1 MTTARA
7 TAPRHRIPAVLGL
20 LPRALLLALLLIL
33 GLLLMHGMNLHNEH
47 AAGTGAAA
55 SADATQVHTAGPVL
69 QGSGLVA
76 TSTQHLVDQP
86 NALACTDCDEQGVQA
101 AAAGCVLAFI
111 IFFLFLPRRGS
122 VLVRRVFP
130 SRAGPRRP
138 WASWSVLRA
147 PSLISLCISRT

>member
-7 TAPRHRIPAVLGL
+7 AAPRHRIYAVLGL
-20 LPRALLLALLLIL
+20 LTRALFLALLLIV
-33 GLLLMHGMNLHNEH
+33 GLVLMHGMNLHNEH
-47 AAGTGAAA
+47 ASSTGAVTPAETA
-55 SADATQVHTAGPVL
+55 HGHAAGPLL

-76 TSTQHLVDQP
+76 TGRQHLVDQP
-86 NALACTDCDEQGVQA
+86 NALACTDCDEQGAQA
-101 AAAGCVLAFI
+101 AAAGCVLALI
-111 IFFLFLPRRGS
+111 LFLLLLPRRGS

-130 SRAGPRRP
+130 SRAGPRRS